1 MGALL
6 LGAAALLALHG
17 VGVADEAAE
26 EEGLEWSVTV
36 CYHEGLDC
44 MDEEPVCMERTSDDE
59 DGLGTCSSYTDEDS
73 GEVVNT
79 SPFPS
84 DEGFLRIRCA
94 TDKAPAGPLPL
105 IDIDGIPQKVLT
117 LDWFKKPDC
126 TDRMCLHTID
136 LDHSMCEV
144 PQCMLDPEPGEAF
157 RKQDE
162 ECQCAD
168 PPQCR
173 QPAPMSC
180 GMCTPKYPQGWEH
193 GKCINLCMDGSDGW
207 IDGSANEPGTDSKL
221 LDPRDCNVEQLASA
235 VVVWEGL
242 PCENTLRQTGLI
254 VLSSI
259 LVPTGLVLI
268 MLATKWVRNKE
279 LLCWKPNGRC
289 FGKRCGRIVIVLD
302 DPNAGLSKYEI
313 KMKERKRDQAT
324 QQKWAQH
331 RRTEKKDEKRHD
343 KLRKA
348 AFEAQDKAP
357 GGKTADGKKR
367 PGAGASAVSGGG
379 RTTKVRPEV
388 TAEADAGKKVEAAKG
403 DAGKV
408 EAEKA
413 SRRKEGSDRQAAKE
427 AKKEENRLRAEERRR
442 ENQLKIR
449 REREEEEQA
458 KQKKQGRRE
467 GTHRGKHGSSGGS
480 KTKRSR

>member
-1 MGALL
+1 MVGRRAL
-6 LGAAALLALHG
+6 LGALALLTLHG

-26 EEGLEWSVTV
+26 EEGAEWTVTV

-44 MDEEPVCMERTSDDE
+44 MDETPVCMERTSDDE
-59 DGLGTCSSYTDEDS
+59 GGLGTCSSFTDEDT
-73 GEVVNT
+73 GEIVNY
-79 SPFPS
+79 SPFPEA
-84 DEGFLRIRCA
+84 EGFLRIRCA
-94 TDKAPAGPLPL
+94 TEKEPAGPLPL
-105 IDIDGIPQKVLT
+105 VEVDGILQKVLT

-126 TDRMCLHTID
+126 TDRMCLHTVD
-136 LDHSMCEV
+136 LDHPMCEV

-193 GKCINLCMDGSDGW
+193 GKCVNLCMDGSDGW
-207 IDGSANEPGTDSKL
+207 VDGSANEPGTDSKL
-221 LDPRDCNVEQLASA
+221 LDPRKCDPEQLASA

-254 VLSSI
+254 VLASI

-268 MLATKWVRNKE
+268 MLATKWVRRKE
-279 LLCWKPNGRC
+279 LFCWKPNGRC

-302 DPNAGLSKYEI
+302 DPNEGLSKYEI
-313 KMKERKRDQAT
+313 KMKERNRDQSM
-324 QQKWAQH
+324 QQKWAQY
-331 RRTEKKDEKRHD
+331 RRTEKKDDKRHE

-348 AFEAQDKAP
+348 AFAAQDKAA
-357 GGKTADGKKR
+357 GGKTADGKIR
-367 PGAGASAVSGGG
+367 PGGATGAGSGGG

-388 TAEADAGKKVEAAKG
+388 TAEVDARKVDAGKA
-403 DAGKV
+403 D
-408 EAEKA
+408 AEKA
-413 SRRKEGSDRQAAKE
+413 ERRKEGSDRQAAKE

-449 REREEEEQA
+449 RERDEEEQA
-458 KQKKQGRRE
+458 KQKKKGRDQ